1 MRRYFIIPFL
11 AACIAAA
18 ADVDFQK
25 LNEAVRED
33 DQIHA
38 WIMFKDK
45 GPNVAARKQ
54 NVTLHPKTLERR
66 KKLFSEPVTWYDVP
80 VHQKYINRII
90 SVGVEVRRESK
101 WLNALSVFASM
112 EQIQTI
118 AGMNFVTRIQPVAKL
133 RRGKHK
139 TINNMTHNERRNS
152 SLMDYGLA
160 QTQIEMMNCDLAHD
174 IGYFGQGV
182 RILVIDTGFDLT
194 HEAFDSLH
202 VIDQW
207 DFINDDNNTANETDS
222 ETHDNQHNHGTSV
235 LSIMGAYVPGTL
247 IGPAFGSEYLLAKT
261 EIVAE
266 EIQQEED
273 NYVAALEWGEANG
286 ADVVNSSLGY
296 LDWYSYCDMGGNTAI
311 TTIGVDIAASLG
323 LVCVTSAGNWANEDP
338 PEDPCESLSYYIS
351 APADADSVIAVGA
364 VSADSLIVY
373 FSSRGPSYDGRIK
386 PEVSALGV
394 GVAAANPSGGY
405 SVFYSGT
412 SASSPLVAGVAAVLL
427 SANPQWTNMEVR
439 EALMMTAS
447 QADMPNNDYGYG
459 LVNIWSAIFYNYSGS
474 TIPPQRPASFSLN
487 TVYPNPF
494 NPSVTLSISMARA
507 SLVTIN
513 IFDING
519 RRITTIC
526 NELLDIGDHHFIWN
540 ATAQPSGIY
549 IVRSTAGQTALS
561 QKITLIK

>member
-1 MRRYFIIPFL
+1 VRRYFIIPFL

-54 NVTLHPKTLERR
+54 NITLHPKTLERR

-296 LDWYSYCDMGGNTAI
+296 LDWYSYCDMDGNTAI

>member
-1 MRRYFIIPFL
+1 MIRYIIILYLFT
-11 AACIAAA
+11 AFTVA
-18 ADVDFQK
+18 ADVDFQN
-25 LNEAVRED
+25 LNDAISED
-33 DQIHA
+33 NQVHA

-45 GPNVAARKQ
+45 GPDVEARKQ

-66 KKLFSEPVTWYDVP
+66 KKLFPEPVTWYDVP
-80 VHQKYINRII
+80 VHQEYINGII
-90 SVGVEVRRESK
+90 LVGAEVHRKSK
-101 WLNALSVFASM
+101 WLNAVSVFASM
-112 EQIQTI
+112 DQIKTI
-118 AGMNFVTRIQPVAKL
+118 AAMNFVKGIQPVVKL
-133 RRGKHK
+133 RRRKNK
-139 TINNMTHNERRNS
+139 IINKMTYSRHRNS

-160 QTQIEMMNCDLAHD
+160 QTQIEMMNCDLAHN

-222 ETHDNQHNHGTSV
+222 EANDGQHNHGTSV

-247 IGPAFGSEYLLAKT
+247 IGPAFGAEYLLAKT

-296 LDWYSYCDMGGNTAI
+296 LDWYSYCDMDGNTAI
-311 TTIGVDIAASLG
+311 TTIGIDIAASLG
-323 LVCVTSAGNWANEDP
+323 LACVTSAGNWANEDP
-338 PEDPCESLSYYIS
+338 PVDPCETLSYYIS

-364 VSADSLIVY
+364 VSADSIIAS
-373 FSSRGPSYDGRIK
+373 FSSRGPTYDGRIK

-394 GVAAANPSGGY
+394 GVAVANPAGGY

-412 SASSPLVAGVAAVLL
+412 SASSPLVAGAVAVLL
-427 SANPQWTNMEVR
+427 SANPQWNNMEVR

-447 QADMPNNDYGYG
+447 QVDMPNNDYGYG
-459 LVNIWSAIFYNYSGS
+459 LVNIWSALFYNYSGS
-474 TIPPQRPASFSLN
+474 TITTQHPASFSLH
-487 TVYPNPF
+487 TAYPNPF
-494 NPSVTLSISMARA
+494 NPAVTLAVSVARLSM
-507 SLVTIN
+507 VNITIL
-513 IFDING
+513 DIKG
-519 RRITTIC
+519 RLITTIC
-526 NELLDIGDHHFIWN
+526 NEVLDVGNHQFIWD
-540 ATAQPSGIY
+540 ATTQTNGIY

>member
-1 MRRYFIIPFL
+1 MRRYFIISFL

-45 GPNVAARKQ
+45 GRNVAARKQ

-296 LDWYSYCDMGGNTAI
+296 LDWYSYCDMDGNTAI

-323 LVCVTSAGNWANEDP
+323 LACVTSAGNWANEDP

-405 SVFYSGT
+405 SEFYSGT

>member
-1 MRRYFIIPFL
+1 VRRYFIIPFL

-296 LDWYSYCDMGGNTAI
+296 LDWYSYCDMDGNTAI

-405 SVFYSGT
+405 SEFYSGT

>member
-1 MRRYFIIPFL
+1 MRRYFIISFL

-296 LDWYSYCDMGGNTAI
+296 LDWYSYCDMDGNTAI

-405 SVFYSGT
+405 SEFYSGT

>member
-1 MRRYFIIPFL
+1 M

-54 NVTLHPKTLERR
+54 NITLHPKTLERR
-66 KKLFSEPVTWYDVP
+66 KKLFSEPVTWYDVG
-80 VHQKYINRII
+80 VHQEYINRII
-90 SVGVEVRRESK
+90 SVGAEVRRESK

-296 LDWYSYCDMGGNTAI
+296 LDWYSYCDMDGNTAI

>member
-66 KKLFSEPVTWYDVP
+66 KKLFSEPVTWYDMG
-80 VHQKYINRII
+80 VHQEYINRII
-90 SVGVEVRRESK
+90 SVGAEVRRESK

-296 LDWYSYCDMGGNTAI
+296 LDWYSYCDMDGNTAI

-351 APADADSVIAVGA
+351 APADADSVISVGA